1 MLFLIMKK
9 VILGATGSIGSSLAK
24 KLVESGEQVHL
35 VGRDEVTL
43 SGLAN
48 ELNST
53 FTTCDVLEENFSE
66 KIVNDLKD
74 EQVNGLAYC
83 VGSIDLKP
91 LKLTKKSDFMQ
102 SFNLNL
108 VSATEIIK
116 SLADNL
122 KASKGSI
129 VLFSTVAVKQGF
141 PNHAI
146 VSSAKGAIE
155 GLTLALAAEFAPN
168 VRVNCIAPSLTNSKI
183 SNFLLKN
190 EKVAEGIAKMHP
202 MKRIGEGG
210 DSASVAKFLLTDES
224 SWITGQILGVDGGR
238 SSVAWQSS
246 KKQLNSDYEKFI
258 SNNFYTSVKH
268 KFNGCGKR

>member
-24 KLVESGEQVHL
+24 KLVDSGEEVHL
-35 VGRDEVTL
+35 VGRDESSL
-43 SGLAN
+43 SELAKN
-48 ELNST
+48 LNST
-53 FTTCDVLEENFSE
+53 FTVCDVLEENFSE
-66 KIVNDLKD
+66 KILNDLKD
-74 EQVNGLAYC
+74 EPINGLAFC

-108 VSATEIIK
+108 ISATEVIK
-116 SLADNL
+116 TLADNL
-122 KASKGSI
+122 KKNKGSV

-202 MKRIGEGG
+202 MKRIGEGE

-238 SSVAWQSS
+238 SSVA
-246 KKQLNSDYEKFI
+246 
-258 SNNFYTSVKH
+258 
-268 KFNGCGKR
+268 